1 MKRVVILLVLLQ
13 VAALNA
19 NPLETMPEEIE
30 VAELNANP
38 LWNQTLPE
46 ELDSDEYEIHG
57 DMIVKKVL
65 RKYVIFKAFIRILNM
80 AIFLCRQKTQE
91 VLDFLP

>member
-1 MKRVVILLVLLQ
+1 MKRVFILLVLLQ

-46 ELDSDEYEIHG
+46 ELDSDEYEIQG

-65 RKYVIFKAFIRILNM
+65 RKCNFEF
-80 AIFLCRQKTQE
+80 
-91 VLDFLP
+91 